1 MKTKSLKMT
10 VKSILVVAVVGIALT
25 ALTGCGIS
33 HGPYRHGYD
42 GQNYHND
49 ADYYKGGYGFSEN
62 PSATPEYNQ
71 YTPGNRGYGSMRGYG
86 PGRNG
91 YCAW

>member
-10 VKSILVVAVVGIALT
+10 IKSILIVAVVGIALT

-33 HGPYRHGYD
+33 HGPYRSGYD
-42 GQNYHND
+42 EQNYHNN
-49 ADYYKGGYGFSEN
+49 ADYYRGGRGYSDN
-62 PSATPEYNQ
+62 SSTAREYNQ
-71 YTPGNRGYGSMRGYG
+71 YNPGSRGYGPMMGYS

-91 YCAW
+91 YCGW